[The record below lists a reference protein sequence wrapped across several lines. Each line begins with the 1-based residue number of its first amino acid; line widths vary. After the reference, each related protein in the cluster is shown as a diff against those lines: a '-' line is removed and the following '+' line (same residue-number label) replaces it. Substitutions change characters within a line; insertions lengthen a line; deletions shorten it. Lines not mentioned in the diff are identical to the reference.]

1 MTLRPPESP
10 WPPDAA
16 VSEHRIGSQSD
27 LRRSVLESDAL
38 SRFWRRPPSRA
49 PARRSAGRTLLGFAD
64 ASGSRWSSPGQ
75 SSDGSGSDSQDAMPE
90 VRQRPRR
97 RTPPLTHSAS
107 GGQLTDMPARRRRW
121 TWQALSAPLPHPPSP
136 GEMTDGSDRSDSR
149 GSTPE
154 ERQTHLRERA
164 LQRQRRWTP
173 PLGLWYNSLA
183 GAQLPRS
190 HSQPTGLSVEHPKRE
205 GFPKEGLCPEVQQ
218 TPPVVDVLLSGGGA
232 TPEHLREL
240 DSCSSE
246 GYMSTPS
253 LAEKVSALADEARQP
268 DLGGPAKEERD
279 GSRARHASPSCAGRS
294 PASSAS
300 LRDRRRTAWLQGDA
314 WGTEDE
320 PRPQGQVQPTSLAPV
335 PPPPPLAPRARV
347 AFDS

>member
-1 MTLRPPESP
+1 MAETSHAEVSDYDAPPFAFGWARTGSGPHSQSAHWEIWNWLEFDPSHIRCARCQTLLDSRTLACEECGMTLRPPESP

-173 PLGLWYNSLA
+173 PLGLGYNSLA
-183 GAQLPRS
+183 GAQL
-190 HSQPTGLSVEHPKRE
+190 
-205 GFPKEGLCPEVQQ
+205 
-218 TPPVVDVLLSGGGA
+218 
-232 TPEHLREL
+232 
-240 DSCSSE
+240 
-246 GYMSTPS
+246 
-253 LAEKVSALADEARQP
+253 LAEKSQAL
-268 DLGGPAKEERD
+268 
-279 GSRARHASPSCAGRS
+279 
-294 PASSAS
+294 
-300 LRDRRRTAWLQGDA
+300 RRT
-314 WGTEDE
+314 
-320 PRPQGQVQPTSLAPV
+320 LA
-335 PPPPPLAPRARV
+335 RRKT
-347 AFDS
+347 